1 MKTLRWMLVA
11 TSLLALVLVSCE
23 ARRSTEYQG
32 GLYFGQGSYLMR
44 YSLRDGSLSV
54 VGHLGD
60 TVIREISPLR
70 SDHLLIAE
78 TAWANERRVPR
89 ISWFSLETSES
100 VDLYAGLHARY
111 LATGNVI
118 VYDDGESLYA
128 VPQRPDSD
136 NIVIFTHEKNE
147 LNHLLEATPGLLL
160 FETREAGTPVVRS
173 WNTSSGELREL
184 DALTDACRL
193 NGAIWITPL
202 QRLAC
207 KRRGGAFA
215 QAEYV
220 LAALDGTVDR
230 PLRLPVDKQFRALS
244 FIEEQDA
251 LVLSET
257 WRGLL
262 GKQDQ
267 HSVWVLDIQA
277 GESHRLPGDVN
288 LGISAVYADY

>member
-1 MKTLRWMLVA
+1 MFGKPYLITLLLCVA
-11 TSLLALVLVSCE
+11 LVSCD
-23 ARRSTEYQG
+23 ARQSTEYQG
-32 GLYFGQGSYLMR
+32 GLHFGQGSYLMR

-89 ISWFSLETSES
+89 ISWFSLETGES

-111 LATGNVI
+111 LATGDVI
-118 VYDDGESLYA
+118 VYDDGDSLYA
-128 VPQRPDSD
+128 VPQQPDSD
-136 NIVIFTHEKNE
+136 NIVIFTHEKNQ
-147 LNHLLEATPGLLL
+147 LVHLLEATPGLLL
-160 FETREAGTPVVRS
+160 FEIREAGTRVIRS
-173 WNTSSGELREL
+173 WDASSGELQEL

-193 NGAIWITPL
+193 NGAVWITPL

-207 KRRGGAFA
+207 KRRAGTFA
-215 QAEYV
+215 ESEYV
-220 LAALDGTVDR
+220 LATLDGAVDR
-230 PLRLPVDKQFRALS
+230 PLRLPADKQFRALTY
-244 FIEEQDA
+244 IEEQDA

-262 GKQDQ
+262 GKQEQ